1 MIRSIYFLFV
11 KFLFKFFFMQN
22 DDQLLIKIPGNIN
35 FLLFTW
41 IFAKK
46 INNFFSIFL
55 TPPNFECVHGGG
67 GIIKMLIFFANVHV
81 IKQKTVNI
89 SWNLPVSVSRP
100 PHPHTKIFWGYKK
113 VFEPPPNI
121 LEGNGAVFGNFNFNN
136 LWLLV
141 FTFSL

>member
-1 MIRSIYFLFV
+1 MNIC
-11 KFLFKFFFMQN
+11 KENQQFFFY
-22 DDQLLIKIPGNIN
+22 
-35 FLLFTW
+35 
-41 IFAKK
+41 
-46 INNFFSIFL
+46 FSNH
-55 TPPNFECVHGGG
+55 PPILSVFMGGG

-81 IKQKTVNI
+81 IKKKTVNI

-100 PHPHTKIFWGYKK
+100 PHPHTKIFGGIKK
-113 VFEPPPNI
+113 FWTPPPNI